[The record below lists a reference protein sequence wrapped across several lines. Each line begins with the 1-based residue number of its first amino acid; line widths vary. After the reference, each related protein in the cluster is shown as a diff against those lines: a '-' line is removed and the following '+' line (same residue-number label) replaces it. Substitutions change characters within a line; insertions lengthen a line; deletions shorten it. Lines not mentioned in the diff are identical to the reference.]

1 MEIPN
6 TINNTE
12 NIKNLTDI
20 LYSWVNIE
28 QNKNKNNTNNRLY
41 TKLLF
46 SLLEDIDFVRNDL
59 KKYINKLN
67 PNLEEDKWNNN
78 LNQLKFI
85 MYKNDLTPNDNDNNI
100 NKNEL
105 NDNDTLTS
113 VISTTDEDM
122 NDNDINDNNNDI
134 NNNNNDIND
143 KNIFSE
149 KYNDNFLC
157 NCGKKYKTQYHYK
170 NHIQNCDYYIY

>member
-6 TINNTE
+6 TMNNNE

-20 LYSWVNIE
+20 LYSWINIE

-46 SLLEDIDFVRNDL
+46 SLLEDIDYVRNDL
-59 KKYINKLN
+59 KKYIDKLN
-67 PNLEEDKWNNN
+67 PKLEEDKINNN
-78 LNQLKFI
+78 LNHFKFI
-85 MYKNDLTPNDNDNNI
+85 MYKNDLTLNHNDNNI

-105 NDNDTLTS
+105 NDNDTLSST
-113 VISTTDEDM
+113 ILTTDEDM

-134 NNNNNDIND
+134 NDNNINDI
-143 KNIFSE
+143 NIFSE
-149 KYNDNFLC
+149 KYNGDLKC
-157 NCGKKYKTQYHYK
+157 NCGKKYKTQYHYN